1 MKKNYSE
8 PSMRMAGV
16 QIRCSLLVGSDV
28 NKASSNTGMD
38 ENITGGNGVGRAR
51 QRLSFDL

>member
-1 MKKNYSE
+1 
-8 PSMRMAGV
+8 MRMAGV

-38 ENITGGNGVGRAR
+38 ENITGGNGVSRAR